1 MEIIRRKFWE
11 SEENWKNGKMSS
23 LCSEGIDTQNEFLNP
38 KHVSEAIPKIIKNT
52 YTLVAIHTSCVSCQ
66 FGAHKQN
73 SA

>member
-38 KHVSEAIPKIIKNT
+38 KHVSEAVPKIIKNT
-52 YTLVAIHTSCVSCQ
+52 LIDTHIRSNSHVVCLMSVW
-66 FGAHKQN
+66 GA
-73 SA
+73 